1 MVEAVSASTMS
12 FASAIRETLKEEM
25 RKDKRV
31 FIFGEDVG
39 PYGGAFKVTQ
49 GLVEEFGPQRV
60 IDTPISE
67 SAIVGVAL
75 GAALAGMKPVAE
87 IMYMDF
93 LQISMEQLVTQASKA
108 RFLSG
113 GKLNVPLVVR
123 TQYSLGRTY
132 GPQHTQFFPSWF
144 YQAPGLK
151 VAIPSTPADARGL
164 LRSSLD
170 ENSPVLFIE
179 CGSLYTT
186 TGVVPQGDYKVALGV
201 ADVKRPGR
209 DVTVLAVSRVVPE
222 ALAAAEELAGLGVE
236 AEVVDPRT
244 LQPLDVKTII
254 ASVRKTGRL
263 LIAADDYSIGGVG
276 AAVESAILPEVF
288 YNLKAPI
295 KIVGSPNFPAPSNAA
310 LERQYLVGKAQIA
323 LTAKELAREG

>member
-1 MVEAVSASTMS
+1 MGETLATSTMS

-25 RKDKRV
+25 RKDPRV
-31 FIFGEDVG
+31 FIMGEDVG
-39 PYGGAFKVTQ
+39 PYGGAFKVTL
-49 GLVEEFGPQRV
+49 GLIEEFGPQCV

-75 GAALAGMKPVAE
+75 GAALMGMKPVVE

-93 LQISMEQLVTQASKA
+93 IQISMQQLVTQASKA

-113 GKLNVPLVVR
+113 GKLTVPLVVR

-164 LRSSLD
+164 LRSALD
-170 ENSPVLFIE
+170 DNNPVLFIE
-179 CGSLYTT
+179 CGSLYST
-186 TGVVPQGDYKVALGV
+186 TGPVPEGDYVVRMGE
-201 ADVKRPGR
+201 ADVKRPGK
-209 DVTVLAVSRVVPE
+209 DITILAVSRVVPE
-222 ALAAAEELAGLGVE
+222 ALAAAEELAKGGVE

-244 LQPLDVKTII
+244 LQPLDMTTIS

-263 LIAADDYSIGGVG
+263 LVAADDYAIGGVG
-276 AAVESAILPEVF
+276 AAVVSAILPDVF
-288 YNLKAPI
+288 YHLKAPVRI
-295 KIVGSPNFPAPSNAA
+295 LGSPNFPAPSNVV
-310 LERQYLVGKAQIA
+310 LERQYLVNSAQIA
-323 LTAKELAREG
+323 AKATALIEEG

>member
-1 MVEAVSASTMS
+1 MVEAVSASTMT

-25 RKDKRV
+25 RKDKRI
-31 FIFGEDVG
+31 FLFGEDVG
-39 PYGGAFKVTQ
+39 AFGGAFKVTQ
-49 GLVEEFGPQRV
+49 GLADEFGPQRV

-75 GAALAGMKPVAE
+75 GAALMGMRPVAE

-93 LQISMEQLVTQASKA
+93 IQISMEQLVTQASKA

-113 GKLNVPLVVR
+113 GKLNVPLIVR

-164 LRSSLD
+164 LRSSLA
-170 ENSPVLFIE
+170 ENNPVLFIE

-186 TGVVPQGDYKVALGV
+186 TGPVPQGDYNVPLGL
-201 ADVKRPGR
+201 ADVKRPGG
-209 DVTVLAVSRVVPE
+209 DVTLLAVSRVVPE
-222 ALAAAEELAGLGVE
+222 ALAAAEELAGRGVE
-236 AEVVDPRT
+236 VEVVDPRT
-244 LQPLDVKTII
+244 LQPLDTKTII
-254 ASVRKTGRL
+254 ASVNKTGRL
-263 LIAADDYSIGGVG
+263 LIAADDYAIGGVG
-276 AAVESAILPEVF
+276 AAIASAILPDVF

-295 KIVGSPNFPAPSNAA
+295 KIIGSPNFPAPSNIV

-323 LTAKELAREG
+323 SATEGLAKEG

>member
-1 MVEAVSASTMS
+1 MGEAVSASTMS
-12 FASAIRETLKEEM
+12 FASVIRETLREEM
-25 RKDKRV
+25 KKDERV
-31 FIFGEDVG
+31 FIVGEDVG
-39 PYGGAFKVTQ
+39 SFGGAFKVTQ
-49 GLVEEFGPQRV
+49 GLIDEFGPQRV

-75 GAALAGMKPVAE
+75 GAALMGMKPVAE

-151 VAIPSTPADARGL
+151 VAIPSNAADARGL
-164 LRSSLD
+164 LRSSLAD
-170 ENSPVLFIE
+170 NNPVLFIE
-179 CGSLYTT
+179 CGSLYSMS
-186 TGVVPQGDYKVALGV
+186 GPVPKGDYRIPLGV
-201 ADVKRPGR
+201 ADVKRSGR
-209 DVTVLAVSRVVPE
+209 DITLLAVSRVVPE
-222 ALAAAEELAGLGVE
+222 ALAAAEALAQRGIE

-244 LQPLDVKTII
+244 LQPLDVKTITD
-254 ASVRKTGRL
+254 SVVKTGRL
-263 LIAADDYSIGGVG
+263 LIAADDHAIGGVG
-276 AAVESAILPEVF
+276 AAVVSAILPEVF
-288 YNLKAPI
+288 YSLKAPI
-295 KIVGSPNFPAPSNAA
+295 KIIGSPNFPAPSNIV
-310 LERQYLVGKAQIA
+310 LERQYLVDSRKITSAA
-323 LTAKELAREG
+323 EELAKEG

>member
-1 MVEAVSASTMS
+1 MVEAVATSTMT

-25 RKDKRV
+25 RKDKRI

-39 PYGGAFKVTQ
+39 PFGGAFKVTQ
-49 GLVEEFGPQRV
+49 GLIEEFGPQRV

-75 GAALAGMKPVAE
+75 GAALMGMRPVAE

-93 LQISMEQLVTQASKA
+93 IQISMEQLVTQASKA

-113 GKLNVPLVVR
+113 GKLSVPLVVR

-164 LRSSLD
+164 LRSSLA
-170 ENSPVLFIE
+170 ENNPVLFIE

-186 TGVVPQGDYKVALGV
+186 TGPVPQGDYKVAFGV
-201 ADVKRPGR
+201 AEIKRPGR

-222 ALAAAEELAGLGVE
+222 ALTAAEDLARVGIE

-244 LQPLDVKTII
+244 LQPLDVSTII
-254 ASVRKTGRL
+254 SSVNKTGRL
-263 LIAADDYSIGGVG
+263 LIAADDYVIGGVG
-276 AAVESAILPEVF
+276 AAVESAILPQVF

-295 KIVGSPNFPAPSNAA
+295 QIVGSPNFPAPSNAV
-310 LERQYLVGKAQIA
+310 LEREYLVGKKQIA
-323 LTAKELAREG
+323 SAAERLVKEG